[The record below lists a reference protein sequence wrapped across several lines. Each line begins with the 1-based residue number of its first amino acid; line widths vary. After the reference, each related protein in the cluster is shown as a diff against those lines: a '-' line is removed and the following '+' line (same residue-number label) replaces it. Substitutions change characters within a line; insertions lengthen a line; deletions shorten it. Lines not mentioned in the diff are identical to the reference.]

1 MDVRF
6 GVFKTRK
13 AMRTNVVRKNHHLTP
28 GSGICGY
35 TTGIPKSHRV
45 IWIYDLENAR
55 PSIFWRFFVGIKQRN
70 KYEQNIRYYT
80 CV

>member
-35 TTGIPKSHRV
+35 ATGRVPKPTESFCFMTLKMPDRLLWTV
-45 IWIYDLENAR
+45 FLLALIKGDKTWIKFR
-55 PSIFWRFFVGIKQRN
+55 
-70 KYEQNIRYYT
+70 
-80 CV
+80 